1 MRTGAG
7 LQNEQGKTKRC
18 LSYFPVVLKHHGQ
31 GKTEKEGFIQ
41 ASGSR
46 GLRVHHYHEWEVWQQ
61 AGMKAVAATESSHLE
76 SQAVSSE
83 CELLE
88 TFSFKPPQRG

>member
-7 LQNEQGKTKRC
+7 LQNEQGTRGR
-18 LSYFPVVLKHHGQ
+18 LSYYSVVLKHHGQ
-31 GKTEKEGFIQ
+31 GKIEKEGFIQ

-46 GLRVHHYHEWEVWQQ
+46 RLRVHHHHEWEVWQQ
-61 AGMKAVAATESSHLE
+61 ADLTAGTAAESSHLE
-76 SQAVSSE
+76 SQAGSRE

-88 TFSFKPPQRG
+88 IFSFKPPQRD